1 MNQYNGRNK
10 YLHIYGAISELY
22 SWKNERK
29 KTNPTLKELVFADH
43 ETYLC

>member
-22 SWKNERK
+22 SWKMK
-29 KTNPTLKELVFADH
+29 KTLKELVFADH
-43 ETYLC
+43 EIYLC